1 MITSYEFPE
10 IDPLAN
16 ETRRAKREH
25 VLGEDPVCFMCG
37 HANIDSLTLVERS
50 LLEAHHIVGRANDG
64 ELTAPLCRNHHA
76 EITEGYRD
84 AGVPL
89 KEPPTFLHRLAAI
102 LRALGALLTALGR
115 KLSAWA
121 ESLIRLIDRLDTDV
135 PSWRAVEGM
144 AT

>member
-1 MITSYEFPE
+1 MTTHNEFPI
-10 IDPLAN
+10 IDPLAA
-16 ETRRAKREH
+16 EARRAKREQL
-25 VLGEDPVCFMCG
+25 LGEDAACVMCG
-37 HANIDSLTLVERS
+37 LANIDCLTAVQRS

-76 EITEGYRD
+76 EVTEGYRD

-89 KEPPTFLHRLAAI
+89 NQPPTFLHRLAAI
-102 LRALGALLTALGR
+102 LRALGTMLTALGSR
-115 KLSAWA
+115 LAAWA
-121 ESLIRLIDRLDTDV
+121 ETLIRLIARLDSEL